1 MSAAVRYYV
10 DVLGFEQASWGDDN
24 FTCVT
29 RAGAGIYPANQGRAG
44 SALLMC

>member
-1 MSAAVRYYV
+1 MSAAVRCYA
-10 DVLGFEQASWGDDN
+10 DVLGFQQESWGDDN

-29 RAGAGIYPANQGRAG
+29 RGGAGIYPANQGHPG